1 MASGSYTRLLGTVFI
16 ADASDPVFLAEMP
29 ASVVGR
35 PPPASGGQSRW
46 EVVGGRVTATRAGQP
61 LAQQTKRHRFAM
73 EYLKDSNGAQAAVRA
88 GFSATHRNVTARRLL
103 QRADVQAAVKAGE
116 QTHLAGGGLSAERIR
131 QELGRTHFSMP
142 GGCTIR
148 PATPRPITLSR
159 SICV

>member
-1 MASGSYTRLLGTVFI
+1 MTRGRRRSRRSPVASQSSWASRVVPMTTGGVTPMASGSYTRLLGTVFI

-88 GFSATHRNVTARRLL
+88 GF
-103 QRADVQAAVKAGE
+103 
-116 QTHLAGGGLSAERIR
+116 
-131 QELGRTHFSMP
+131 
-142 GGCTIR
+142 
-148 PATPRPITLSR
+148 
-159 SICV
+159 